1 VAEAKQ
7 ETEIKSY
14 NSSMELFLVA
24 GILVVVLALGFIGVM
39 SVSVRRD
46 IEDALKNASKEEE
59 EELRKKVVQTFYPPR
74 FRKD

>member
-1 VAEAKQ
+1 
-7 ETEIKSY
+7 
-14 NSSMELFLVA
+14 MA
-24 GILVVVLALGFIGVM
+24 GILVMVLALGFIGVM

>member
-1 VAEAKQ
+1 
-7 ETEIKSY
+7 
-14 NSSMELFLVA
+14 MELFLVA

-59 EELRKKVVQTFYPPR
+59 EELRKKVIGTFYPPR